1 MNTQNKLKLQ
11 SKNMYNHFINIL
23 LISILYS
30 LLSGIG
36 LSYTLSKL
44 IEKDTS
50 FIYIFV
56 ILSVVLLILSI
67 TTENIRFE
75 MKRLYKTFLENEV
88 INHLSL
94 LKNPLSIDVGRC
106 VAITRK
112 LTELLAENFVN
123 LIITMPLIFFT
134 VVFSCIY
141 GFLVSPTVLLIS
153 LVFVLTIIFFNQSQ
167 LKKLPELQNDLNT
180 SVNSLMAVQWEL
192 IKNREVGAFLNTDNV
207 VSGFNNMTKNSAGKL
222 VKSNKYE
229 VLPALFLNYG
239 NIVVIIIVA
248 VTGGIL
254 SINNKLTLA
263 ELFGLIIL
271 IPTISQSLFK
281 IPKQIS
287 TSITFMGH
295 LKTMDTIFGMDTRDD
310 ANCKNEIKNNVNT
323 LSVKIEDFELNQNTI
338 LKDIDLEFESGK
350 LCVIKGVSGCG
361 KTTLLNIIAKLIHTE
376 GMVNIDNVPL
386 NSINTNNYWSNI
398 AYVSQNPV
406 LVDGDMNF
414 NISLSETKDEK
425 LIKDAIKFATI
436 KGMLDT
442 NSSGEIQKIAIA
454 RAFYKQPK
462 IWLLDECTSSLD
474 KESEMKVV
482 ENLKKLIKQ
491 NNSIAIV
498 ISHNEFVQSQAD
510 KLITL
515 DGSD

>member
-1 MNTQNKLKLQ
+1 
-11 SKNMYNHFINIL
+11 
-23 LISILYS
+23 
-30 LLSGIG
+30 
-36 LSYTLSKL
+36 
-44 IEKDTS
+44 
-50 FIYIFV
+50 
-56 ILSVVLLILSI
+56 
-67 TTENIRFE
+67 
-75 MKRLYKTFLENEV
+75 
-88 INHLSL
+88 
-94 LKNPLSIDVGRC
+94 
-106 VAITRK
+106 
-112 LTELLAENFVN
+112 
-123 LIITMPLIFFT
+123 
-134 VVFSCIY
+134 
-141 GFLVSPTVLLIS
+141 
-153 LVFVLTIIFFNQSQ
+153 
-167 LKKLPELQNDLNT
+167 
-180 SVNSLMAVQWEL
+180 MAVQWEL

-281 IPKQIS
+281 IPKLIS
-287 TSITFMGH
+287 TSIIFMGH
-295 LKTMDTIFGMDTRDD
+295 LKTMDTIFDMDTRDD
-310 ANCKNEIKNNVNT
+310 TNCKNEIKTNVNT
-323 LSVKIEDFELNQNTI
+323 LSVKIDNFELNQNTI
-338 LKDIDLEFESGK
+338 LKNIDLEFESGE

-376 GMVNIDNVPL
+376 GMVNIDNIQL
-386 NSINTNNYWSNI
+386 NSINTSNYWSNI

-406 LVDGDMNF
+406 LVEGDMNF

-425 LIKDAIKFATI
+425 LIKDAIQFATI
-436 KGMLDT
+436 KGILDT

-474 KESEMKVV
+474 KESEMKVI

-491 NNSIAIV
+491 NNSIAIM
-498 ISHNEFVQSQAD
+498 ISHNEFVQNQAD
-510 KLITL
+510 KLIIL